1 MKPTG
6 PGTEDD
12 LGVWVAQ
19 VLETLCDAQAWF
31 RHGLTAQE
39 ISERSDLPLRQ
50 VFAACRLASSEGYVE
65 VADRPSTKGLV
76 FSLTPIGVAVA
87 CHADQEPLLRKSA
100 KSPSGEPTEAS
111 TIVSLGEAG
120 PT

>member
-6 PGTEDD
+6 PRTEDD
-12 LGVWVAQ
+12 LGVWGAQ

-39 ISERSDLPLRQ
+39 IRERSGLPLRR
-50 VFAACRLASSEGYVE
+50 VFAACRLALSEGYVE